1 MARSASG
8 PTPRTAPPKAP
19 SPRASAG
26 PFDPAAAPVWRF
38 LDELPDHAARGEP
51 ELARRAGLVLADFAE
66 ALLRAGVPRTAI
78 PPARYALG
86 VLIDQRARAEK
97 RLRPQVWAAAAQVQV
112 FDGRDMGAGD
122 IRRFRDTARDA
133 GYDYADLAA
142 FLDGVLARIDGKRR
156 EGRRRAQSG
165 WVGWTA
171 TAVVTL
177 AGLIVAYALSLEQ
190 RFQSRLW
197 QAFDAERLA
206 IGLDLPRSGA
216 DLVARLDRLAAAR
229 DRVSVAAATGPL
241 GRVMAVPLLDS
252 RAPADA
258 AYADALA
265 RQVPPELVRHL
276 SEALATDGDA
286 LATYDSLRAMAVLD
300 GTAPWSPAWLAG
312 WLDDREE
319 ALGLRGLD
327 AHVARLAAPP
337 ADRPAWDRDLTDQAR
352 AFAATL
358 PEPDRAFLELAR
370 SDAAAALPDWVA
382 ATAIP
387 ALPQAMTR
395 RSGAP
400 LAEPIDGLFTAAG
413 WDHARREGTGTAVQR
428 ARDLA
433 PAILG
438 TTPPTRNDTPD
449 LIMDRLQA
457 ETLATWRD
465 WLADLRVKPFADRDG
480 SILVSGLLAQRNSP
494 LAQLLSEVWVQVGG
508 TDRARPF
515 GLQQS
520 IATTFGPMIQYV
532 EQGRLDQI
540 AALFGALNVAL
551 ASFDFD
557 DDRGADRLMGVQDRA
572 QSVAA
577 LQTAPRIVV
586 QIVED
591 VLAQSAA
598 AQSSAMGN
606 PLTRRWQQDVY
617 TLCRQVTDGTY
628 PFAAGPDADIDA
640 FSRLFGPGGAVDRF
654 FRTQAERY
662 IDTSESPWRWK
673 PEARFNGL
681 TPETAEF
688 FQRALAVS
696 AGYFAP
702 SGDLGGPMTLAA
714 LAERGQALVAIG
726 GQAVPVRATGDPATL
741 QWPGAQPQAGAEV
754 SFTDGAAQARLIQPG
769 PWGFLRLM
777 DGTRLRP
784 RDDGRRFLVDMRADV
799 GRVFLE
805 VDFPATPNP
814 LAARALLDGLTCP
827 PAL

>member
-1 MARSASG
+1 MGR
-8 PTPRTAPPKAP
+8 APQA
-19 SPRASAG
+19 AT
-26 PFDPAAAPVWRF
+26 PFDAAMGPVLRF
-38 LDELPDHAARGEP
+38 LDELPDHARQGEP
-51 ELARRAGLVLADFAE
+51 ELARRAGVVLADFAE
-66 ALLRAGVPRTAI
+66 AIQRAGIARPAI

-86 VLIDQRARAEK
+86 VLIDQRARAQPG
-97 RLRPQVWAAAAQVQV
+97 LRPQVWAAAAQVQV

-122 IRRFRDTARDA
+122 IRRFRDTARGA
-133 GYDYADLAA
+133 GPDYANLAT
-142 FLDGVLARIDGKRR
+142 FLDGVLSRIEGKRR
-156 EGRRRAQSG
+156 EGRRRVQSG
-165 WVGWTA
+165 WAAWTA
-171 TAVVTL
+171 TAVTTL
-177 AGLIVAYALSLEQ
+177 MGLIVAYALSLEQ
-190 RFQSRLW
+190 RFQARLW
-197 QAFDAERLA
+197 QAFEAERLE

-229 DRVSVAAATGPL
+229 DRVATAAAQGPL
-241 GRVMAVPLLDS
+241 GRVLAVPFIDS
-252 RAPADA
+252 RATADA
-258 AYADALA
+258 AYAAALA
-265 RQVPPELVRHL
+265 AQVPPELARHL
-276 SEALATDGDA
+276 SDALATDGEG
-286 LATYDSLRAMAVLD
+286 LATYDTLRAMAVLD

-312 WLDDREE
+312 WVDDREE
-319 ALGLRGLD
+319 DLGLRGLD
-327 AHVARLAAPP
+327 LHVARLSAAPAGP
-337 ADRPAWDRDLTDQAR
+337 PAWDRDLIDQAR
-352 AFAATL
+352 AFAATV

-370 SDAAAALPDWVA
+370 SDGAADLPDWIAGQAV
-382 ATAIP
+382 P
-387 ALPQAMTR
+387 ALPQTMTR
-395 RSGAP
+395 RTGAP
-400 LAEPIDGLFTAAG
+400 LSEPIAGLFTAAG
-413 WDHARREGTGTAVQR
+413 WDFARREGTGTAVQR

-433 PAILG
+433 PAVLG
-438 TTPPTRNDTPD
+438 TTPPIRNDTPD
-449 LIMDRLQA
+449 LMMDRLQA

-494 LAQLLSEVWVQVGG
+494 LAQLLAEVWVQVGG
-508 TDRARPF
+508 TDRTRPF

-520 IATTFGPMIQYV
+520 IATSFGPMIQYV

-628 PFAAGPDADIDA
+628 PFAPGPDTDIDA
-640 FSRLFGPGGAVDRF
+640 FARLFGPGGAVDRF
-654 FRTQAERY
+654 YRTQAERY
-662 IDTSESPWRWK
+662 IDTTETPWRWK

-681 TPETAEF
+681 APETAEF

-696 AGYFAP
+696 AGFFGQ

-726 GQAVPVRATGDPATL
+726 GQAAPIRATGDPATL
-741 QWPGAQPQAGAEV
+741 LWPGPQPQTGAEV
-754 SFTDGAAQARLIQPG
+754 SFTDGAAQARLTQPG
-769 PWGFLRLM
+769 AWGFLRLM

-784 RDDGRRFLVDMRADV
+784 RDEGRRFLVDVRADV
-799 GRVFLE
+799 GRLFLE

-814 LAARALLDGLTCP
+814 LATRALLDGLTCP